1 MSGKAIIAIDGPNA
15 VGKTAT
21 ARALARLLG
30 YRHLNTG
37 AIYRAVAYAALERGL
52 SARDPD
58 RIVALAGATAIEIG
72 ESAER
77 SDRSE
82 RAAPSAAIRVNGQD
96 RTRELYTARTLSF
109 TSEIAQL
116 APIREALLPLLR
128 AQAAGGGVV
137 AEGRDIGTVVF
148 PDADWKFYL
157 DAADWRK
164 ADRVAALLADD
175 ERRLY
180 PDREAIIRYVRE
192 IDHRDRTR
200 AVAPLRRAPDAI
212 FHDTTHSPTED
223 HDAHVLYDY
232 MVNARIVVENGAI
245 LRARLRGLA

>member
-1 MSGKAIIAIDGPNA
+1 MSGTAIIAIDGPNA
-15 VGKTAT
+15 VGKTET
-21 ARALARLLG
+21 AQALARLLG

-37 AIYRAVAYAALERGL
+37 AIYRAVAHVALERGV
-52 SARDPD
+52 SAADAD
-58 RIVALAGATAIEIG
+58 AIVAIAATVTIEIDPAGATIA
-72 ESAER
+72 
-77 SDRSE
+77 
-82 RAAPSAAIRVNGQD
+82 VNGRD

-109 TSEIAQL
+109 TSELAQL
-116 APIREALLPLLR
+116 APVREALLPLQR

-137 AEGRDIGTVVF
+137 AEGRDTGTVIF

-164 ADRVAALLADD
+164 ADRVAALLGED

-212 FHDTTHSPTED
+212 FHDTTHSPTAD

-232 MVNARIVVENGAI
+232 MVNARIIVENGAI
-245 LRARLRGLA
+245 LRARQRG